1 MNNSV
6 NPIGAFNPGL
16 QTTSVLPW
24 NTWQAAKYMN
34 FAEITVRNSRVSGL
48 LCGVPAP
55 KFRKIGRKVVYFK
68 KDIDDWLA
76 ALPSYQNTSEVLEGK

>member
-1 MNNSV
+1 MSITKNHSNVSILETQIHSNS
-6 NPIGAFNPGL
+6 PL
-16 QTTSVLPW
+16 DTKQT
-24 NTWQAAKYMN
+24 AKELSL
-34 FAEITVRNSRVSGL
+34 AEITVRNSRTSGL

-76 ALPSYQNTSEVLEGK
+76 ALPAYQNTSEVLEGK